1 MSDSSNSATAM
12 PSKRQQRRQ
21 AARKYVYRE
30 PTIADRL
37 AMLTKHTAALKNS
50 AVATRVCA
58 GLDAYFDATAAAAAA
73 VKLAPEVK
81 NSGVVLE
88 TEAENISAQAAA
100 TETVTTLV
108 PEAELQNLNIRCL
121 ALGSP
126 TESGI
131 AMYQLALLILVAEW
145 ASPSL
150 RSKRRQQKLKPTADK
165 VVESD
170 DSKPL
175 DTNQST
181 ASMTTTTNTS
191 STSETGKKKKKKSKE
206 IKLTQLTP
214 AVGPGTPA
222 PSYKSLSFYT
232 STFSSEAA
240 PPDLSQAD
248 VGSINIPLDV
258 TITAYDPV
266 FSDADRELFMA
277 LGIVVSEDHEFVSP
291 ASANTDLITKAT
303 FETTTIVYSIHAPPF
318 LTESVLAATNL
329 SDSNTNGGSNF
340 VYIGNVLENYGTHLS
355 SNELRARYPLIDSAV
370 SSSPFP
376 FSVTTKKLTKNI
388 ATNLTTAT
396 PWTWFPVPD
405 TLSSNEPWM
414 TAVNDLC
421 VYWRNPSYQGSC
433 QQPMNNSDVSSS
445 TNISQD

>member
-1 MSDSSNSATAM
+1 MCDSSSSTATM

-37 AMLTKHTAALKNS
+37 AMLTQHTTALKNS

-58 GLDAYFDATAAAAAA
+58 GLDAYFDARVAA

-81 NSGVVLE
+81 NSGVLLE
-88 TEAENISAQAAA
+88 TGAENISAQAAA
-100 TETVTTLV
+100 TTTTVHV
-108 PEAELQNLNIRCL
+108 PEVETQNVKIRCL

-131 AMYQLALLILVAEW
+131 AMYQLALLMLVAEW
-145 ASPSL
+145 ASPSC
-150 RSKRRQQKLKPTADK
+150 RSKRRQQKVQLTADK
-165 VVESD
+165 VVEPD
-170 DSKPL
+170 DSKPSE
-175 DTNQST
+175 TTQST
-181 ASMTTTTNTS
+181 ASVTTTTDASIIT
-191 STSETGKKKKKKSKE
+191 STSETSKKTKKKSKE

-232 STFSSEAA
+232 PTFSSEAA
-240 PPDLSQAD
+240 PPDLSEAD
-248 VGSINIPLDV
+248 VGGINIPSDV

-266 FSDADRELFMA
+266 FSDADRELFRA

-291 ASANTDLITKAT
+291 ASANTDVITKAT
-303 FETTTIVYSIHAPPF
+303 VETTTIVYSIHAPPF
-318 LTESVLAATNL
+318 LTESVLAATNS
-329 SDSNTNGGSNF
+329 SDSDTNGGLNF

-376 FSVTTKKLTKNI
+376 FPVTTTKKLAKHI

-433 QQPMNNSDVSSS
+433 QQPINSSKVNSS